1 MTDLGADGMLPSA
14 AVAQI
19 TIRQGTPSEDA
30 NVFRVESWQT
40 TSLAAA
46 LVLVIVVAVVAL
58 RRWVRGGSEELPA
71 GAPRPAGGVLRLLDS
86 PVRVMRWWAAGPRRI
101 DWAILPV
108 LVHAVASARVSLGL
122 ALPPDAPVAAV
133 VFSPVVLAVAS
144 AAAVAAFGAHA
155 VVVVVL
161 DLLAAPSGRARR
173 LVELSALAYWSQVA
187 WSVPAALLMT
197 GAGSVGDDL
206 RVVLDATRQLWG
218 VWLIGLHAAVLY
230 VVSGL
235 SVAGAVA
242 AALIMLAV
250 FYGLPPLVGMIGSQ
264 LLTPVP

>member
-1 MTDLGADGMLPSA
+1 MLRVLCYSA
-14 AVAQI
+14 GLLSATYRCYTQRSRPRNAK
-19 TIRQGTPSEDA
+19 S
-30 NVFRVESWQT
+30 T
-40 TSLAAA
+40 TTGEPVTLAACSGCST
-46 LVLVIVVAVVAL
+46 
-58 RRWVRGGSEELPA
+58 VRSGSL
-71 GAPRPAGGVLRLLDS
+71 
-86 PVRVMRWWAAGPRRI
+86 RWWVAGPQRI
-101 DWAILPV
+101 NWAILPV
-108 LVHAVASARVSLGL
+108 FVHAVASARVSLGL
-122 ALPPDAPVAAV
+122 ALSPDAPMAAV
-133 VFSPVVLAVAS
+133 LFSGVNLAGAS
-144 AAAVAAFGAHA
+144 AAAVAAVGAHA

-187 WSVPAALLMT
+187 WSVPAALLVT

-264 LLTPVP
+264 LLDPRALRPWPNS

>member
-1 MTDLGADGMLPSA
+1 MTGLGRMLPSA

-19 TIRQGTPSEDA
+19 TIRQATPSEDA
-30 NVFRVESWQT
+30 NVLRVESWQT

-58 RRWVRGGSEELPA
+58 RRWVRA
-71 GAPRPAGGVLRLLDS
+71 GPEHRASAPRPAGGMLRLIDS
-86 PVRVMRWWAAGPRRI
+86 PVRVMRWWVAGPRRI

-122 ALPPDAPVAAV
+122 ALPPDAPMAAAL
-133 VFSPVVLAVAS
+133 FSPLILAGAT

-187 WSVPAALLMT
+187 WSVPAALLVT

-206 RVVLDATRQLWG
+206 RVALDATRQLWG

-235 SVAGAVA
+235 SVGGAVA
-242 AALIMLAV
+242 AALTMLAV

-264 LLTPVP
+264 LLTSVP

>member
-1 MTDLGADGMLPSA
+1 MLPSA

-19 TIRQGTPSEDA
+19 TIRQATPSEDA
-30 NVFRVESWQT
+30 NVLRVESWQT
-40 TSLAAA
+40 NVLAAA

-58 RRWVRGGSEELPA
+58 RRWVRGAPEHPVS
-71 GAPRPAGGVLRLLDS
+71 APRPAGGVLRLLDS
-86 PVRVMRWWAAGPRRI
+86 PVRVMRWWVAGSQRI

-108 LVHAVASARVSLGL
+108 LVHAVASAQVSLGL
-122 ALPPDAPVAAV
+122 ALSPDAPMVAV
-133 VFSPVVLAVAS
+133 LFSPLILAGAS
-144 AAAVAAFGAHA
+144 AGAVAAFGAHA

-187 WSVPAALLMT
+187 WSVPAALLVT
-197 GAGSVGDDL
+197 GVGWVGDDL
-206 RVVLDATRQLWG
+206 RVALDTTRQLWG

-230 VVSGL
+230 VVTGL
-235 SVAGAVA
+235 SVGGAVA

-250 FYGLPPLVGMIGSQ
+250 FYGLPPLVGMVGSQ

>member
-1 MTDLGADGMLPSA
+1 MTGFGADGMLPSA

-30 NVFRVESWQT
+30 NVLRVESWQT

-46 LVLVIVVAVVAL
+46 LVLVIVVAVMVL
-58 RRWVRGGSEELPA
+58 RRWVRGGPEQSA
-71 GAPRPAGGVLRLLDS
+71 SAPRPAGGVLRLIDS
-86 PVRVMRWWAAGPRRI
+86 PVRVMSWWGAGPQRI

-122 ALPPDAPVAAV
+122 ALPPDAPMAAAL
-133 VFSPVVLAVAS
+133 FSPLILAGAS

-187 WSVPAALLMT
+187 WSVPAALLVT
-197 GAGSVGDDL
+197 GAGAVGDDL

-230 VVSGL
+230 VVTGL